1 MKQLWLTLGGV
12 LLATI
17 VFTAGIIL
25 YEDRALSPEAEAQA
39 PPPQQAADLLQ
50 QTVNTTRVGSD
61 DPVETAVAVAQ
72 VVYPVTEEENSP
84 GAVVLVNRGELAEV
98 LAAASRVQHFP
109 VNAPLLYVDEDS
121 IPALTRAEL
130 IRLKPEG
137 VPMDGNAQV
146 YLVGSIGEAVRDEVE
161 GLGYRVRT
169 LTAPDP
175 VALSE
180 LLDDWTSTQH
190 GDHKNAV
197 VVANLDNLEPAI
209 PSAFWNAHAG
219 DGLVFV
225 TDEGVPETTRRI
237 LQRRANGPWL
247 YLFGDETV
255 ISDETARELA
265 QLGHV
270 TRIPA
275 ADASEASAYFA
286 GFVDEGRDWGAWY
299 WQGERR
305 FGWDNRDA
313 GRNAIFVNLD
323 GPGGWQNALVA
334 TTLSHMGKHAPV
346 LMVEADG
353 VPEVVRAYLESIRPY
368 ETAPQQQLANHGW
381 VIGGGETIG
390 DGTMAALDLLLDG
403 ATVAAQAS
411 EEEAQ

>member
-1 MKQLWLTLGGV
+1 MRGLLLTLGGM
-12 LLATI
+12 LMAAAL
-17 VFTAGIIL
+17 FGAGIIL
-25 YEDRALSPEAEAQA
+25 YEDRALAPVAEAEAI
-39 PPPQQAADLLQ
+39 PPQSADALT

-72 VVYPVTEEENSP
+72 IVYPVTEEENSP
-84 GAVVLVNRGELAEV
+84 GAVVLVNRNELAEV

-121 IPALTRAEL
+121 VPALTRAEL

-137 VPMDGNAQV
+137 VPMDGNVQV

-161 GLGYRVRT
+161 GLGYRVRA
-169 LTAPDP
+169 LIAPDP
-175 VALSE
+175 ITLSE
-180 LLDDWTSTQH
+180 VLDDWTSTQH
-190 GDHKNAV
+190 GDHRNAV
-197 VVANLDNLEPAI
+197 VVANLGNLEPAI

-225 TDEGVPETTRRI
+225 TNEGVPETTRRI
-237 LQRRANGPWL
+237 LERRINGPWL
-247 YLFGDETV
+247 YLFGDESV
-255 ISDETARELA
+255 ISNETARELA

-275 ADASEASAYFA
+275 ADAAEASAYFA
-286 GFVDEGRDWGAWY
+286 GFVDQGRDWGAWY

-323 GPGGWQNALVA
+323 GPGGWQNAIVA
-334 TTLSHMGKHAPV
+334 TTLSHMGKHAPA
-346 LMVEADG
+346 LMVEAG
-353 VPEVVRAYLESIRPY
+353 TVPADVRAYLETIRPY
-368 ETAPQQQLANHGW
+368 LTAPQQQLVNHGW
-381 VIGGGETIG
+381 VIGGPQTIG
-390 DGTMAALDLLLDG
+390 DETMAALDLLLEGTD
-403 ATVAAQAS
+403 VAAA
-411 EEEAQ
+411 AQEDEPQ